1 MPSATPAPKLV
12 RPAASGNRVRKSAIV
27 LRQIAHN
34 LRCRFA
40 PAMGKTGPAEAAPA
54 GLDAAERMYRD
65 YVYYGG
71 LTPEHLA
78 NRRILDAGS
87 GHNSAVALRFL
98 AAGAGAVVALDRF
111 ANGCDAAQAGAVYR
125 ALRERLSAPEQAR
138 FDAAVD
144 LAGAPRFNP
153 ERLRVVTG
161 WRPEEALRGLEPES
175 FSIVVSHSRLA
186 EIHSIDRTFRALD
199 RLLERGGLMLHKI
212 DLGDYGTFSRHGM
225 HPLEFLTLPE
235 IVYTMM
241 SDRSGLP
248 NRHRIDYYRAK
259 MRELGYFAGLLV
271 TAVAGEPGEIV
282 PHRPAIEPGTDYPD
296 ESLALVRAIRPRLAR
311 RFRHLSDADLLVTGL
326 FLVARKPE

>member
-1 MPSATPAPKLV
+1 MDSVIGAAYAD
-12 RPAASGNRVRKSAIV
+12 RSPAACLEVIDRI
-27 LRQIAHN
+27 
-34 LRCRFA
+34 
-40 PAMGKTGPAEAAPA
+40 
-54 GLDAAERMYRD
+54 YRD

-71 LTPEHLA
+71 LTSENLA
-78 NRRILDAGS
+78 NRRVLEIGP
-87 GHNSAVALRFL
+87 GHNAGVALHFL
-98 AAGAGAVVALDRF
+98 AAGAGAVVGLDKFKTRREP
-111 ANGCDAAQAGAVYR
+111 AHVAAIYR
-125 ALRERLSAPEQAR
+125 AMRERLKGEEAAC

-144 LAGAPRFNP
+144 LDGGTRFNP
-153 ERLRVVTG
+153 ERLRMIEGVG
-161 WRPEEALRGLEPES
+161 AEDALDVLEPES
-175 FSIVVSHSRLA
+175 FSLIVSRAVLE
-186 EIHSIDRTFRALD
+186 EIPASDGAFRAMD

-225 HPLEFLTLPE
+225 HPLEFLTLPDML
-235 IVYTMM
+235 YTMM

-282 PHRPAIEPGTDYPD
+282 PHRPAIEPGTDYSE
-296 ESLALVRAIRPRLAR
+296 ESLALVREIRPRLAH